1 MENFEDYLAFWY
13 PDRSRR
19 INLVVEQKR
28 GRRSSNCIF
37 SIIFCLTNVETRVKA
52 WHLSSDRPVIFG
64 GFKPKKGQRLQCV

>member
-19 INLVVEQKR
+19 INLVVEQKK
-28 GRRSSNCIF
+28 GRSSNCIF

-52 WHLSSDRPVIFG
+52 LVLR
-64 GFKPKKGQRLQCV
+64 